1 MHSALLPVHGAA
13 APAVHGVEG
22 RHGCSAELLSRS
34 GSPSASWG
42 LGFKI
47 RTRGSDVRDGRPLLT
62 ATAALAA
69 AQALERAEAHLP
81 ELRGVFAELAAIMA
95 DRPGQFY
102 RYHDHWRHQTQT
114 AVFLLAFIGWLR
126 TGSLHSHQ
134 ELQERLGC
142 VCSVSNEM
150 PRYVVN
156 QVTAGDYDCPRRVSS
171 FLSELFAAFRLL
183 NLRNDFLRK
192 RFDGLKYDLKR
203 VEEVL
208 YDVKIRGLLEQ
219 KDGTVEMF

>member
-13 APAVHGVEG
+13 P
-22 RHGCSAELLSRS
+22 
-34 GSPSASWG
+34 P
-42 LGFKI
+42 
-47 RTRGSDVRDGRPLLT
+47 
-62 ATAALAA
+62 AA

-81 ELRGVFAELAAIMA
+81 ELRGVYAELAAIMA

-134 ELQERLGC
+134 ELQERLGLTPEFPLDLEDYLLG

-219 KDGTVEMF
+219 KDDTVEMN